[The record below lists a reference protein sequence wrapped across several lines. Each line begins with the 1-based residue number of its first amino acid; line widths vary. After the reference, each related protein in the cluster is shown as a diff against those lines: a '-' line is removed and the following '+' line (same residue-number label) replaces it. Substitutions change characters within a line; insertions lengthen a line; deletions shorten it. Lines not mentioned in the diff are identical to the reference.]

1 MNNTQKAARAML
13 RTKLVN
19 LAIVALFIA
28 LVGCALMAISCLEKM
43 K

>member
-19 LAIVALFIA
+19 LAIVALFV
-28 LVGCALMAISCLEKM
+28 LLGGCALMMISCLEKTQ
-43 K
+43 